1 MIVIKTKEKNIL
13 SLVFTFTFFLSFI
26 AIFDTYAF
34 ANSSWV
40 WLTVSPMTVLPFA
53 VILTLLLETIGIAYA
68 NKISNRKRVFSLVTI
83 ANILSFLAPYIY
95 RAMRFSPTTG
105 GFSLPS
111 AFEKG
116 PYYIVLTGYLFLTL
130 IIEIP
135 FVYHFLRNECE
146 NKKRLLISIL
156 SVNVVTT
163 IIVAVMERIL
173 CRGQW

>member
-1 MIVIKTKEKNIL
+1 MIIIKNNKNYIFI
-13 SLVFTFTFFLSFI
+13 SLLTLLCFTIF
-26 AIFDTYAF
+26 FDTYTF
-34 ANSSWV
+34 ANSSWI
-40 WLTVSPMTVLPFA
+40 WLTVSPMKVLPFA
-53 VILTLLLETIGIAYA
+53 VIITLLIETVGVIKL
-68 NKISNRKRVFSLVTI
+68 NNISNRKKTFIIITI

-95 RAMRFSPTTG
+95 RAIRFSPTTG
-105 GFSLPS
+105 GFYLPS